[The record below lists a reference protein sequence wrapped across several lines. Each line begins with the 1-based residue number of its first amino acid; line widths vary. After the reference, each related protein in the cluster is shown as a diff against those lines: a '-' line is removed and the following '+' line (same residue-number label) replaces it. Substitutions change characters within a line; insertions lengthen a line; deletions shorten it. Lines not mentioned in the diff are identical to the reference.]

1 MGRRQ
6 EEQEQ
11 EAQVSDTD
19 GPGSLRAKELVRRD
33 AELLWHPATHFQDL
47 DLLPPLPIRAAR
59 GAYLETSS
67 GERVLDAISSWW
79 TCLHGHGHP
88 RIVEAIS
95 SQAARLDHVM
105 FAGFTH
111 EPALK
116 LAEALVQRAPGGG
129 ARYGR
134 VFYAD
139 CGSAA
144 IEVALK
150 MSFQYRKQTGESG
163 RQGLATLTN
172 SYHGETIGALSVSG
186 NRAYREQFAPLLFPV
201 VELPVPSFPEH
212 ANADLRG
219 DLGADAPETARAIAL
234 LEQHR
239 DRLTALLVEPLIQ
252 CAGRMV
258 MPGVGF
264 YRALVEAAQRL
275 GIHVIADEIA
285 VGFGRTGKLYAS
297 EWTEPM
303 VAPDFLC
310 LSKGLSGGVL
320 PLSAVLIRR
329 GIDEAFKGDPSRT
342 FLHSHTF
349 TANPITCSAGLA
361 SLELFDDEHP
371 PEHLAKVAQQLEVL
385 SMQVARDVPWVAAR
399 RQAGLV
405 VALEVQPEPSWE
417 SKLGRGRLSLELRS
431 KALERGVLLRPLH
444 DTIYWMPPYCVT
456 ASDLERLAEVTS
468 DSIRCVLG
476 S

>member
-1 MGRRQ
+1 MTRPVPDQSGRD
-6 EEQEQ
+6 
-11 EAQVSDTD
+11 AADW
-19 GPGSLRAKELVRRD
+19 VRRD
-33 AELLWHPATHFQDL
+33 SELLWHPATHFRDL
-47 DLLPPLPIRAAR
+47 QLSPPLPIRAAR

-67 GERVLDAISSWW
+67 GERILDAISSWW

-95 SQAARLDHVM
+95 AQAARLDHVM
-105 FAGFTH
+105 FAGFSH
-111 EPALK
+111 EPALE
-116 LAEALVQRAPGGG
+116 LAEALVEKAPGGRG
-129 ARYGR
+129 SYGR

-150 MSFQYRKQTGESG
+150 MSFQYRQQTGEPQ

-172 SYHGETIGALSVSG
+172 SYHGETLGALAVSG
-186 NRAYREQFAPLLFPV
+186 NRAYREQFGPLLFPV
-201 VELPVPSFPEH
+201 IELPVPSYAEH
-212 ANADLRG
+212 ANQDLLR
-219 DLGADAPETARAIAL
+219 DRGADAEETQRAIQL
-234 LEQHR
+234 LEEHR
-239 DRLTALLVEPLIQ
+239 DHLTALLVEPLIQ

-285 VGFGRTGKLYAS
+285 VGFGRTGKLFAT
-297 EWTEPM
+297 EWTDPK

-320 PLSAVLIRR
+320 PLSAVLIRN
-329 GIDEAFKGDPSRT
+329 GLDEAFKGDPSRT

-361 SLELFDDEHP
+361 SLKLFDDEHP
-371 PEHLAKVAQQLEVL
+371 AEHLSALASRLDVL
-385 SMQVARDVPWVAAR
+385 SRQVAEASLHVVAR

-405 VALEVQPEPSWE
+405 VALEVQPDAGWE
-417 SKLGRGRLSLELRS
+417 SRLGPGRLSLELRTA
-431 KALERGVLLRPLH
+431 ALDRGVLLRPLH
-444 DTIYWMPPYCVT
+444 DTVYWMPPYCVDD
-456 ASDLERLAEVTS
+456 ADLQLLAEATS
-468 DSIRCVLG
+468 DSIRTVLG
-476 S
+476 R

>member
-1 MGRRQ
+1 MTRRAP
-6 EEQEQ
+6 EQPSAGASEF
-11 EAQVSDTD
+11 A
-19 GPGSLRAKELVRRD
+19 RRD

-47 DLLPPLPIRAAR
+47 ELLPPLPIRAAR

-67 GERVLDAISSWW
+67 GEQILDAISSWW
-79 TCLHGHGHP
+79 TCLHGHCHP

-95 SQAARLDHVM
+95 QQAARLDHVM

-111 EPALK
+111 QPALE
-116 LAEALVQRAPGGG
+116 LAEALVARAPGGPG
-129 ARYGR
+129 AYGR

-150 MSFQYRKQTGESG
+150 MSYQYRQQTGEPQ

-172 SYHGETIGALSVSG
+172 SYHGETLGALAVSG
-186 NRAYREQFAPLLFPV
+186 NRGYREQFGPLLFPV
-201 VELPVPSFPEH
+201 VELPVPSHREH
-212 ANADLRG
+212 QNADLLA
-219 DLGADAPETARAIAL
+219 DQGADAPETAEAIRL
-234 LEQHR
+234 LEEHQ
-239 DRLTALLVEPLIQ
+239 DQLTALLVEPVIQ

-264 YRALVEAAQRL
+264 YRALVDAAQRL

-285 VGFGRTGKLYAS
+285 VGFGRTGRLYAS
-297 EWTEPM
+297 DWCQPA

-320 PLSAVLIRR
+320 PLSAVLIRN

-349 TANPITCSAGLA
+349 TANPITCRAGLA
-361 SLELFDDEHP
+361 SLSLFDDEHP
-371 PEHLAKVAQQLEVL
+371 TEHLASLANQLEVL
-385 SMQVARDVPWVAAR
+385 SRQVAESLPQVVAR

-405 VALEVQPEPSWE
+405 VALEVQPDAGWE
-417 SKLGRGRLSLELRS
+417 SPLGKGRLSLGIRS
-431 KALERGVLLRPLH
+431 AALERGVLLRPLH
-444 DTIYWMPPYCVT
+444 DTIYWMPPYCV
-456 ASDLERLAEVTS
+456 APADLERLAQVTR
-468 DSIRCVLG
+468 DSIRSALAG
-476 S
+476 